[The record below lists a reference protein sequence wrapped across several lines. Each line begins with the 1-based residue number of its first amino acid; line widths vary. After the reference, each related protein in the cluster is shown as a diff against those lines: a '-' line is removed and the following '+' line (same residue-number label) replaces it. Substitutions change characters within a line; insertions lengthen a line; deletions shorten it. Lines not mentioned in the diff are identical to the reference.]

1 MRRLAELDAVT
12 LDANGTLIRL
22 VDPVPKLDRMLRER
36 GIERSPD
43 EIRRAFEA
51 EGVVYATR
59 SVEAHDPAAFD
70 AVQRECTG
78 VFLGELGADG
88 LGAAEFAPSYVSA
101 MQFEVIPGVHES
113 LRQLARRGLA
123 LAVVANFDLTLHE
136 RLEELGL
143 ASAFS
148 TIVTPADAGAGKPD
162 PLIFE
167 LALERLKVSPARA
180 LHIGDGR
187 SDEEGARAAGIE
199 FAWAPI
205 ETALESR
212 V

>member
-1 MRRLAELDAVT
+1 VGRLADLDAVT

-22 VDPVPKLDRMLRER
+22 VDPVPKLEQSLRECGVDR
-36 GIERSPD
+36 TPA

-51 EGVVYATR
+51 EGRVYATR
-59 SVEAHDPAAFD
+59 ALEAHEPTAF
-70 AVQRECTG
+70 ATLQRECTG
-78 VFLGELGADG
+78 VFLDELGANG
-88 LGAAEFAPSYVSA
+88 LEAADFAPLYVAA
-101 MQFEVIPGVHES
+101 MQFEILPGVREA
-113 LRQLARRGLA
+113 LRHLQRRGLA

-148 TIVTPADAGAGKPD
+148 TVVTPADAGAAKPD
-162 PLIFE
+162 RLIFE
-167 LALERLKVSPARA
+167 LALERLGVSAPRA

-187 SDEEGARAAGIE
+187 VDEEGARAAGME

-205 ETALESR
+205 PTALESLQ
-212 V
+212 